1 MAATRCLSITERWI
15 RDELNL
21 QHQCLAD
28 VRSLRLPGTNGT
40 DKIVNLGISLKNFV
54 RLKSL
59 DLSHN
64 ALVSVEGILHLKLLE
79 NLNLYFNRISSL
91 QDVLS
96 LGSLQNLK
104 ELDLRLNPAVERD
117 PHYRLHLVQ
126 AISKLRKLDD
136 CPVRDRE
143 RTVALMHFSAESG
156 LESSQ
161 KSPLSVME
169 IRNSNPRIA
178 AVNKIMMSKLMFRE
192 GNEETVLNHNFKRNR
207 NILTQEVCA
216 EKSCKPES
224 AHLQENPSEIR
235 NRISGY
241 DSGLLSSQE
250 EEFQFKLKK
259 CHEAETRHTIRP
271 RHLKDAPRVTFVEPS
286 VKRCTSFSIQKTP
299 FRIQAEGY
307 FTPNPSNKNGSS
319 QVHAVRMEQEVTN
332 GKSEVTTLR
341 EEIRLLSD
349 QINVQKREHQSE
361 VRRLSEQLKQAHR
374 NIEHCDQELR
384 SVLEENVSLQ
394 KQLIR
399 LEQQLLSDKLREMPN
414 SHC

>member
-143 RTVALMHFSAESG
+143 RKVALMHFSAESG

-169 IRNSNPRIA
+169 IRN
-178 AVNKIMMSKLMFRE
+178 
-192 GNEETVLNHNFKRNR
+192 
-207 NILTQEVCA
+207 
-216 EKSCKPES
+216 
-224 AHLQENPSEIR
+224 
-235 NRISGY
+235 
-241 DSGLLSSQE
+241 
-250 EEFQFKLKK
+250 
-259 CHEAETRHTIRP
+259 
-271 RHLKDAPRVTFVEPS
+271 
-286 VKRCTSFSIQKTP
+286 SIQKTP

>member
-143 RTVALMHFSAESG
+143 RKVALMHFSAESG

-224 AHLQENPSEIR
+224 AHLQE
-235 NRISGY
+235 
-241 DSGLLSSQE
+241 
-250 EEFQFKLKK
+250 
-259 CHEAETRHTIRP
+259 TRHTIRP
-271 RHLKDAPRVTFVEPS
+271 RHLKDAPRVTFDEPS

>member
-64 ALVSVEGILHLKLLE
+64 ALVSVE
-79 NLNLYFNRISSL
+79 
-91 QDVLS
+91 DVLS

-143 RTVALMHFSAESG
+143 RKVALMHFSAESG

-169 IRNSNPRIA
+169 IRNRSSNPRIA

-224 AHLQENPSEIR
+224 AHLQE
-235 NRISGY
+235 
-241 DSGLLSSQE
+241 
-250 EEFQFKLKK
+250 
-259 CHEAETRHTIRP
+259 TRHTIRP
-271 RHLKDAPRVTFVEPS
+271 RHLKDAPRVTFDEPS

>member
-169 IRNSNPRIA
+169 IRNRSSNPRIA

-224 AHLQENPSEIR
+224 AHLQ
-235 NRISGY
+235 
-241 DSGLLSSQE
+241 
-250 EEFQFKLKK
+250 
-259 CHEAETRHTIRP
+259 ETRHTIRP